1 MPSVICWKGPTPP
14 QLLGGPP
21 VPQPG
26 DTASSVPAPEGSSQA
41 GASVGVLASPAP
53 PGGWQVAASPL
64 ARPRPGLLWQAW
76 KRGPHA
82 C

>member
-1 MPSVICWKGPTPP
+1 MPLVICWKGPTPP

-26 DTASSVPAPEGSSQA
+26 DTACSVPAPEGSSQA
-41 GASVGVLASPAP
+41 GASVGVLASPAL

-64 ARPRPGLLWQAW
+64 ARPLPGLLWRAW
-76 KRGPHA
+76 QLGPHA